1 MLRKIE
7 IVVTDI
13 DFTLTDANLRLDTKA
28 VEKIRRL
35 EALGV
40 KVILVSGRSLPA
52 TAALAQ
58 LIGTCGLIAAEN
70 GGVIAKYEKPI
81 KILGRV
87 EKAHAALRILRRR
100 MGRKVVERPESGY
113 GMRLSSV
120 TLERFFEP
128 EEARRML
135 RNSRVNIQLI
145 DTGVTFQLSDR
156 RVNKGDALVWL
167 ARLEKLPLTRTMA
180 VGDNYNDLSLFE
192 EAAYTIAVANAPR
205 EVKERAD
212 YTCKKAYGEGFLEA
226 IAHVGL

>member
-1 MLRKIE
+1 MLRRIE

-35 EALGV
+35 EAQGV
-40 KVILVSGRSLPA
+40 KVILMSGRTLPA

-70 GGVIAKYEKPI
+70 GGVIAKYQKPI
-81 KILGRV
+81 KILGRI
-87 EKAHAALRILRRR
+87 KNARAALRILRKR
-100 MGRKVVERPESGY
+100 MGRKVVERPESRY

-120 TLERFFEP
+120 TLERSFEP
-128 EEARRML
+128 EVAKQML
-135 RNSRVNIQLI
+135 RNSRVNVQLI
-145 DTGVTFQLSDR
+145 DTGVSLQLSDR
-156 RVNKGDALVWL
+156 CVNKGHALVWL
-167 ARLEKLPLTRTMA
+167 AGMEKLPLARTMA

-192 EAAYTIAVANAPR
+192 HAAHTVAVANAPR
-205 EVKERAD
+205 AVKERAD
-212 YTCKKAYGEGFLEA
+212 YTCKQSYGQGFLEA